1 MTQYATIAQLQT
13 RLEISGTLS
22 ATQTANMNLALTNA
36 SAIIDEQTHR
46 HFEAATDSTRL
57 HDALADVEKGRRLWL
72 KGDLAVLTSIT
83 NGDGSSIALNAV
95 MTEPSY
101 ELPFFA
107 ITLKGSSG
115 KSWTYNNDPEGAI
128 AVTGRWAY
136 SVTAPDAIVQAT
148 LRLAEWFY
156 RQPSNA
162 LDLDRAVIVGNTTIA
177 PSAIP
182 ADVFVILRPYMRVV
196 P

>member
-36 SAIIDEQTHR
+36 SAVIDEQTHR
-46 HFEAATDSTRL
+46 HFEAATDGIRYF
-57 HDALADVEKGRRLWL
+57 DALRDVDGRTLYLDADLCGI
-72 KGDLAVLTSIT
+72 TSVV
-83 NGDGSSIALNAV
+83 NGDGATVAATNFV
-95 MTEPSY
+95 TEPRNQ
-101 ELPFFA
+101 LPWFA
-107 ITLKGSSG
+107 LTLKQNSSVMWTYTDTPEKAIIVSG
-115 KSWTYNNDPEGAI
+115 K
-128 AVTGRWAY
+128 WAY

-182 ADVFVILRPYMRVV
+182 ADVFVILRPYMRIV